1 MSDPYGAVITEHFRR
16 PRNHGSLEAPDGAYE
31 ELNPLCGDRIRIE
44 LKLEGGRVTAARF
57 RGDACMVAVASA
69 SLLTGMVIGQSSDE
83 ATRISEERLLAAL
96 EAPLR
101 PTRLQCARL
110 PLEVLRRALASARE
124 RSEAGVPS
132 R

>member
-16 PRNHGSLEAPDGAYE
+16 PRNHGSLEAPDGAHE

-69 SLLTGMVIGQSSDE
+69 SLLTGMVVGLPLDE
-83 ATRISEERLLAAL
+83 AARFPEERLLAAL
-96 EAPLR
+96 QTTLR
-101 PTRLQCARL
+101 ATRMQCVRL

-124 RSEAGVPS
+124 RSEAGAPS